1 MQDFCTLFDSFYLS
15 RALVMYESLKK
26 HCPNFHLYIFP
37 FDEVALQILQK
48 LNLENVT
55 LIPLSE
61 FENNDL
67 LRAKPSRSKG
77 EYCWTCT
84 PYVIDYTVEKFNL
97 FQCTYIDADLCFYSD
112 PGVLLNEMGD
122 NSVLITEHR
131 YSPSYDQ
138 AKIRGTYCVQFLSI
152 KNNGDGLKA
161 LHWWRDRC
169 LEWCYNR
176 LEDGKFGDQKYLDDW
191 TTRFKGVHVL
201 QHMGGGVAPWN
212 VQQYELIIDQKNTW
226 WVKEMATTRREK
238 LCFYHFHYVK
248 FLKRN
253 KVDISGYRIDHA
265 DVFSLYADYLIRLK
279 QANADLLKFNLINPP
294 QPFRTKRAWLTPL
307 EKLIREWKG
316 VYNVFDQNAFIEKW
330 RI

>member
-1 MQDFCTLFDSFYLS
+1 
-15 RALVMYESLKK
+15 
-26 HCPNFHLYIFP
+26 
-37 FDEVALQILQK
+37 
-48 LNLENVT
+48 
-55 LIPLSE
+55 
-61 FENNDL
+61 
-67 LRAKPSRSKG
+67 
-77 EYCWTCT
+77 
-84 PYVIDYTVEKFNL
+84 
-97 FQCTYIDADLCFYSD
+97 
-112 PGVLLNEMGD
+112 
-122 NSVLITEHR
+122 
-131 YSPSYDQ
+131 
-138 AKIRGTYCVQFLSI
+138 
-152 KNNGDGLKA
+152 
-161 LHWWRDRC
+161 
-169 LEWCYNR
+169 
-176 LEDGKFGDQKYLDDW
+176 
-191 TTRFKGVHVL
+191 VL